1 MPEDMAKKQE
11 RTPNKTREREDG
23 QGDSPGKAAKI
34 DKFIPQSNLP
44 ERLNLSMKITNL
56 KKGML
61 ASLQIRTDN
70 NVLYIVNEN
79 PTDVISLEPGFI
91 VCGFG
96 EGKFK
101 HMAKTAGADDPQ
113 GKAVLFSM
121 TSSEDFVILN
131 GRWVKVGQ
139 VIRQRQNTQPSA
151 KVAYHETREN
161 VKAEDLTYLVF
172 ERVNDIYFIPGKT
185 NVEAGEQEKGQEIKA
200 AEDAKTQNGCM
211 SLLPASAWTK
221 LTNAKVAWST
231 RWTVKGLLPVRPH
244 IMLTVSVDLPA
255 GHGFSL

>member
-1 MPEDMAKKQE
+1 MPQ
-11 RTPNKTREREDG
+11 
-23 QGDSPGKAAKI
+23 
-34 DKFIPQSNLP
+34 LP
-44 ERLNLSMKITNL
+44 DL
-56 KKGML
+56 
-61 ASLQIRTDN
+61 
-70 NVLYIVNEN
+70 
-79 PTDVISLEPGFI
+79 P
-91 VCGFG
+91 CW
-96 EGKFK
+96 
-101 HMAKTAGADDPQ
+101 GADDPQ

-121 TSSEDFVILN
+121 TPSEDFVILN

-161 VKAEDLTYLVF
+161 VKAEDPTYLVF

-185 NVEAGEQEKGQEIKA
+185 NVEAGEQEKGQDIKA

-221 LTNAKVAWST
+221 LANAAVAWST

-244 IMLTVSVDLPA
+244 IVLPVNVDLPA
-255 GHGFSL
+255 GHGFSLS